1 VLINEIRQLLL
12 KDVTIEWR
20 QKYAINGILLYLVS
34 SIFVVYLT
42 FSLRNESIPSN
53 TWNALFWIIILF
65 SSVNGVAKSFIQ
77 ESENRQLYYYTIANP
92 QAILA
97 SKIVY
102 NFFLTLIL
110 AFVGLL
116 FYSLI
121 MGSVIQN
128 SGLFIVNVF
137 FAAFGFSSTL
147 TLVSSIASKASSSAT
162 LMAILSFPIILPI
175 LLVVVRVSNNALNG
189 LGWSSSYDEILLLM
203 AIDAIIAAVAFLLFP
218 YLWRS

>member
-1 VLINEIRQLLL
+1 MVLNEIHQLLIKEL
-12 KDVTIEWR
+12 VIEWR
-20 QKYAINGILLYLVS
+20 QKYAINGIFLYLIS
-34 SIFVVYLT
+34 SMFVVYLT
-42 FSLRNESIPSN
+42 FSLKNEVIPPS

-77 ESENRQLYYYTIANP
+77 ESEGRQLYYYTIANP

-97 SKIVY
+97 SKILY

-110 AFVGLL
+110 SFVGLL

-121 MGSVIQN
+121 MGSAIQN
-128 SGLFIVNVF
+128 FGLFAVNIF
-137 FAAFGFSSTL
+137 LAAFGFASTL
-147 TLVSSIASKASSSAT
+147 TLVSSIASKGSSSAT

-175 LLVVVRVSNNALNG
+175 ILVVIRISNYALNG
-189 LGWSSSYDEILLLM
+189 LGWSSGYDEILLLL